1 MKKLNTTLSL
11 LLMLFISGLTYAQ
24 TCNADA
30 TISLTGNPGEIEIID
45 NSTTSSGA
53 AATYSWVDI
62 YQTPGWSYE
71 GTVYLQPNSS
81 TGTYQFTE
89 NGTYNYYISVQD
101 SITNC
106 FDSISGSITI
116 TNIAVNCDASFS
128 YYDTVNNQTY
138 FYPNNYDANLEYSWD
153 FGDGNY
159 SNDPYPYHTYSA
171 PGTYTACLI
180 VWDNAGSSNCADTI
194 CQTITVNNTT
204 SCDAS
209 FTYYDTINNQTYFYP
224 NNYDANLYY
233 SWDFGDG
240 NYSNNPY
247 PYHSY
252 SSPGTYTACLTVWDN
267 NGGITCADTVCETIT
282 VTNNNNCDASFSYLD
297 TVNGQTYFLPNN
309 YDSNLSYYWDFGDGN
324 TSTDPYPSHI
334 YNTPGT
340 YTACLTVWEPLSG
353 GTCADTVCESIVV
366 TNNSINCNANFY
378 LFQDSTNSSVYYIWD
393 LSSGSNLSYS
403 WDFGDG
409 TVSNQQYP
417 THTYNSQGIFNICL
431 TITDNVGNCTDQHC
445 QTIEALNK
453 AIGTTINIVPFG
465 QTADLEEENIISD
478 VKLFPNPTSST
489 IKISLRGN
497 VGNDY
502 NYQIIDIMGNQIE
515 LGDLNSNQNVASKE
529 INVEQLQQGVYFVRI
544 IESSNKEKV
553 KTLKFI
559 KK

>member
-11 LLMLFISGLTYAQ
+11 LLMLFISGLPYAQ

-30 TISLTGNPGEIEIID
+30 TVNLTGNPGEIEIID

-224 NNYDANLYY
+224 NNYDAKLYY
-233 SWDFGDG
+233 SWDFGDA
-240 NYSNNPY
+240 NYSNNHY
-247 PYHSY
+247 QYHSAY
-252 SSPGTYTACLTVWDN
+252 RYRRSS
-267 NGGITCADTVCETIT
+267 
-282 VTNNNNCDASFSYLD
+282 
-297 TVNGQTYFLPNN
+297 
-309 YDSNLSYYWDFGDGN
+309 
-324 TSTDPYPSHI
+324 
-334 YNTPGT
+334 
-340 YTACLTVWEPLSG
+340 
-353 GTCADTVCESIVV
+353 
-366 TNNSINCNANFY
+366 
-378 LFQDSTNSSVYYIWD
+378 
-393 LSSGSNLSYS
+393 
-403 WDFGDG
+403 
-409 TVSNQQYP
+409 
-417 THTYNSQGIFNICL
+417 
-431 TITDNVGNCTDQHC
+431 
-445 QTIEALNK
+445 
-453 AIGTTINIVPFG
+453 
-465 QTADLEEENIISD
+465 
-478 VKLFPNPTSST
+478 
-489 IKISLRGN
+489 
-497 VGNDY
+497 
-502 NYQIIDIMGNQIE
+502 
-515 LGDLNSNQNVASKE
+515 
-529 INVEQLQQGVYFVRI
+529 
-544 IESSNKEKV
+544 
-553 KTLKFI
+553 
-559 KK
+559 